1 MATAKE
7 KENCYKETNEHIHR
21 VRQLLTICINHLLK
35 RALDHDQSKLEEPEF
50 SIFAKEGAKLKSLQ
64 YGSKEYEESLKELK
78 VALDHHYANN
88 RHHPEHF
95 PNGINDFNLIDLIE
109 LLCDWIASSER
120 QHDGNIRKSIETG
133 ARRFNI
139 DSQLTNILENSIDFF
154 KELS

>member
-1 MATAKE
+1 MATAKQ
-7 KENCYKETNEHIHR
+7 KELCYKETNEHITR
-21 VRQLLTICINHLLK
+21 VRELLTIVVNHLLK
-35 RALDHDQSKLEEPEF
+35 RALEHDQTKLEEPEF
-50 SIFAKEGAKLKSLQ
+50 SIFAEQGAKLKSLQ

-95 PNGINDFNLIDLIE
+95 PNGVNDMNLFDILE

-133 ARRFNI
+133 SRRFHI
-139 DSQLTNILENSIDFF
+139 DSQLTKILDNTIDFL
-154 KELS
+154 KEIY